1 MLVLTALMFV
11 GGSAGSTAGGVK
23 LGRVILGLEVF
34 RWWFKRL
41 HTGWRTI
48 TPLRHDGRPIL
59 AHLPEHEV
67 SKSMLVVVLFVLLVA
82 VATLLLL
89 HLAPQDGFD
98 SADVIFEVVSAASN
112 VGISTG
118 FVNPGVSPAAK
129 WLFIVVMWAG
139 RLEIVPVI
147 ALAAGAA
154 RWL

>member
-11 GGSAGSTAGGVK
+11 GGLAGSTAGGVK

-98 SADVIFEVVSAASN
+98 SADVIFEVVSAISN

-118 FVNPGVSPAAK
+118 YINPGMSPLAK
-129 WLFIVVMWAG
+129 WVFIIVMWTG
-139 RLEIVPVI
+139 RLEVVPVI
-147 ALAAGAA
+147 ALVL
-154 RWL
+154 RVSRRL